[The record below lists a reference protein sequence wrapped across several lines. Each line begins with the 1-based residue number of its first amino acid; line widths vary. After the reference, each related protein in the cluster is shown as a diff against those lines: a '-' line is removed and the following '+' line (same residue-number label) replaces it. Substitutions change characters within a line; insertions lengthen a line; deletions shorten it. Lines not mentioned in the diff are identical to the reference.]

1 MKLKAEVK
9 ILDYSGFNEFPF
21 PSKLDGESLKVKNYF
36 MLLPDSAQLKLLN
49 GCKSYGE
56 FYSRVKKEMPAA
68 GTDT

>member
-1 MKLKAEVK
+1 
-9 ILDYSGFNEFPF
+9 
-21 PSKLDGESLKVKNYF
+21 
-36 MLLPDSAQLKLLN
+36 MLLPDSAQIKLLN